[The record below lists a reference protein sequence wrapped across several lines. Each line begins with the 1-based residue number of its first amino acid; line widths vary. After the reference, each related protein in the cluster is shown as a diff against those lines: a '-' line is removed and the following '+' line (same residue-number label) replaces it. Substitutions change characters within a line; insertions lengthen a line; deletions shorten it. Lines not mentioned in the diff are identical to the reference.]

1 MFAITILA
9 VLITLAA
16 EITVSLLNYSY
27 RSHPIPDNV
36 TDVYDGI
43 QYRRWLDYTMETHK
57 LSMLSKIV
65 NGLATLGMLLLGGFP
80 LLARLTDSLTR
91 HPILRIL
98 AFLALLYFLHYLL
111 NLGFKL
117 YRTFGI
123 EARYGF
129 NKTTPKIFIADQLKS
144 LSLSL
149 LLSSALLYSLLWLY
163 LNHFGST
170 TSANA
175 PTAWIPTWL
184 AAWLMVTAVI
194 LVMNLLYTKVFIRLF
209 NTLTPLTEG
218 PLHDQI
224 VALAQQTGYSIKAI
238 SIMNASK
245 RSTRLNAFFSGFGRF
260 KHIVLYDNL
269 IEKCA
274 TDEVVAVL
282 AHEIGHAKHKDV
294 LKNFLQSTL
303 QIGAT
308 LALLLYFLSASGPW
322 AAAFGFSEPHL
333 GFALVLFGLLT
344 EPLGL
349 LLSLPLTALSRK
361 AEYLADGYAATLL
374 PQAMIRALKVLA
386 RENFSNLTPHPFAV
400 KLTYT
405 HPPISQRIAA
415 IERIERIA
423 LAKDAST
430 GDSEASEHPPTPLKS
445 K

>member
-1 MFAITILA
+1 MYAITILA
-9 VLITLAA
+9 VLFNLAA

-27 RSHPIPDNV
+27 RSRPIPDNV
-36 TDVYDGI
+36 ADVYDET
-43 QYRRWLDYTMETHK
+43 QYRRWLDYTMETHR
-57 LSMLSKIV
+57 LGMLSKGV
-65 NGLATLGMLLLGGFP
+65 NGLAVLGMLLLGGFP
-80 LLARLTDSLTR
+80 FLARLADSLTT
-91 HPILRIL
+91 HPIMRIL
-98 AFLALLYFLHYLL
+98 AFLAILYGLQYSL

-129 NKTTPKIFIADQLKS
+129 NKTTPSVFALDQLKS
-144 LSLSL
+144 LTLGL
-149 LLSSALLYSLLWLY
+149 LLSGALLYSLLWLY
-163 LNHFGST
+163 LNHFESSDL
-170 TSANA
+170 TSG
-175 PTAWIPTWL
+175 PGAWIPTWL
-184 AAWLMVTAVI
+184 TAWLMIVSVI
-194 LVMNLLYTKVFIRLF
+194 LIMNLLYTKVFIRLF

-218 PLHDQI
+218 PLYDQI
-224 VALAQQTGYSIKAI
+224 VALAQETGYSLKAI
-238 SIMNASK
+238 SVMNASR

-269 IEKCA
+269 IEKCE

-282 AHEIGHAKHKDV
+282 AHEIGHAKHRDV
-294 LKNFLQSTL
+294 LMNFLQSAL

-308 LALLLYFLSASGPW
+308 LALLLYFLTASGPW
-322 AAAFGFSEPHL
+322 AAAFGFTEPHL
-333 GFALVLFGLLT
+333 GFALLLFGILT

-361 AEYLADGYAATLL
+361 AEYRADGYAATLL

-386 RENFSNLTPHPFAV
+386 RENFSNLTPHPLAV

-415 IERIERIA
+415 IERIAAAEAAATR
-423 LAKDAST
+423 ST
-430 GDSEASEHPPTPLKS
+430 EK